1 MAMLPGG
8 DPPVRA
14 EIVHSSERTRI
25 TRLFLRGRTIIR
37 KELLGPDAER
47 RLQRETA
54 MLERLRG
61 MAGLVQL
68 AEASPELGAQLDRT
82 RTEFAHGQG
91 PAAGTGHGELAFGAL
106 TVAWLGPGTAASW
119 LMSAA
124 NSPKDRLCSASDSA
138 FSGAGWTSISR
149 P

>member
-61 MAGLVQL
+61 IAGLVQL
-68 AEASPELGAQLDRT
+68 AEASPSSARNSTAPGPSLPTGRDRL
-82 RTEFAHGQG
+82 
-91 PAAGTGHGELAFGAL
+91 P
-106 TVAWLGPGTAASW
+106 VPVMASW
-119 LMSAA
+119 NLA
-124 NSPKDRLCSASDSA
+124 L
-138 FSGAGWTSISR
+138 
-149 P
+149 